1 MKLVTDDEVIL
12 GSGNQASKKFSIATS
27 AKAFKI
33 LSSNLYKNKI
43 RAIIRELSCN
53 CIDAHFLNGQT
64 KPFTIKAP
72 SQLDPRF
79 VIRDFGPGLSE
90 DDVLNLYTTYFAS
103 TKSNSNDFI
112 GALGLGSKSPFS
124 YTETFTVV
132 SYHDGMIRGFNAM
145 LDGGEPVLKPTFV
158 EQMKEGDETG
168 IEITVPVKMNDLS
181 SWLKEIRYVLR
192 PFAGKVEL
200 TGTKTEIDFF
210 PEFEDT
216 YSIPYNYN
224 GFENEG
230 IYALYGNIVYPL
242 NECPGLT
249 KSWLQIKNDITF
261 VRFALG
267 ELDITPSREELSFD
281 EQTAANV
288 RKRIEELG
296 KKVLEEDLK
305 DFANET
311 NDRKIH
317 RMVDNL
323 SYDARNFLQ
332 NRSVVFGVKKYNWRQ
347 LQVMHEIPKY
357 FAEVGCAY
365 EMCTS
370 PTRKRIKWSSNS
382 KTASVNRLYGHN
394 TEKLVVLLN
403 DVKNNKKLDT
413 IRGLAQLTREDK
425 LPAGYPKLKTFDD
438 IVMFDVNSELEM
450 KTLALIKTF
459 FGEDPVEVYKMSELT
474 EAQGIVKKEE
484 VNKGPSAVRPKSP
497 NGYRLVKNPSGGLD
511 HTDLFLSA
519 KDVYDLDEEWVLFK
533 NRDDFYDIDGKIIH
547 NITEYSIKTCVEYI
561 DDIKEYI
568 VLRPSVWKYAY
579 KNNKLKSL
587 YKRMSEFFIELID
600 TVDYDEYTV
609 DSGSYSYYSRH
620 INKHKCLAP
629 MDKFFT
635 ERGSVSA
642 AAMKLK
648 NYAMSFKNSWTEN
661 VDEHKLAR
669 NIFESLAEFATD
681 KQEARVKKFEKENV
695 VLSEYMKGRYSM
707 SETQAADFAK
717 LLNLGS

>member
-43 RAIIRELSCN
+43 RAIVRELSCN

-158 EQMKEGDETG
+158 EEMKEGDETG

-181 SWLKEIRYVLR
+181 AWLKEIRYVLR

-200 TGTKTEIDFF
+200 TGTKTEIEFF

-216 YSIPYNYN
+216 YSMSYNYT
-224 GFENEG
+224 GFENKG

-242 NECPGLT
+242 NECPDLP

-261 VRFALG
+261 IRFKLG

-288 RKRIEELG
+288 RKRINELG

-305 DFANET
+305 DFAAET
-311 NDRKIH
+311 NARKIH
-317 RMVDNL
+317 RMIDGL

-332 NRSVVFGVKKYNWRQ
+332 HRVTTFGVKGYNIRQ
-347 LQVMHEIPKY
+347 LQQMHEIPKH

-365 EMCTS
+365 EMCAT
-370 PTRKRIKWSSNS
+370 PTRKRIKWTSNS
-382 KTASVNRLYGHN
+382 KTASANRLYGYS

-403 DVKNNKKLDT
+403 DVKSNKKLDT
-413 IRGLAQLTREDK
+413 IRGLAKLTREDK
-425 LPAGYPKLKTFDD
+425 LPKGYPELKTFDD
-438 IVMFDVNSELEM
+438 IVMFDANSELEM

-459 FGEDPVEVYKMSELT
+459 FGEDIVETYKMSELT
-474 EAQGIVKKEE
+474 EAQGITVKEE
-484 VNKGPSAVRPKSP
+484 ASKGPSTVRPKSP
-497 NGYRLVKNPSGGLD
+497 NGYRLVKNAEGHFIAS
-511 HTDLFLSA
+511 DLFLSA
-519 KDVYDLDEEWVLFK
+519 KDVYDLKDEWTIFQ
-533 NRDDFYDIDGKIIH
+533 NRDDFHDSDGKSIYGMAFH
-547 NITEYSIKTCVEYI
+547 NIKTCAEMI
-561 DDIKEYI
+561 DDVKEFI
-568 VLRPSVWKYAY
+568 VLRPAVWKYAY
-579 KNNKLKSL
+579 KNTELKSL
-587 YKRMSEFFIELID
+587 YKRMSDYFIELID

-609 DSGSYSYYSRH
+609 ETGTYSFYSRH
-620 INKHKCLAP
+620 INKHSCLAA
-629 MDKFFT
+629 MDKFFNESGVT
-635 ERGSVSA
+635 SKA
-642 AAMKLK
+642 AVKLK
-648 NYAMSFKNSWTEN
+648 TYAMSFKNTYTEVIN
-661 VDEHKLAR
+661 EHKLAK
-669 NIFESLAEFATD
+669 NIFDKLTNSASK
-681 KQEARVKKFEKENV
+681 KQEDRIKKFEKENL
-695 VLSEYMKGRYSM
+695 VLSEYMKGRYGM
-707 SETQAADFAK
+707 TAEQATDFAK